1 MNTIRNIRESYNI
14 SNAELSVILN
24 VNKNTVPIMLD
35 RDIKTL
41 SINQLIALHE
51 SLKQPYNILLGEQ
64 VFTPN
69 NIDNQTDNTK
79 HTSLSDNLVIIEENE
94 IHLHPK
100 FAEAIKKAIQDNK
113 E

>member
-1 MNTIRNIRESYNI
+1 MNTIRDIRFKYDITNIDLSNVLGINKSTI
-14 SNAELSVILN
+14 STI
-24 VNKNTVPIMLD
+24 LD
-35 RDIKTL
+35 RDINTL
-41 SINQLIALHE
+41 SIKQLC
-51 SLKQPYNILLGEQ
+51 SLREYTKSTFNELLGEQ
-64 VFTPN
+64 VFTPD

-100 FAEAIKKAIQDNK
+100 FAEAVRKAIQDNK